1 MKLAMIGPVY
11 PFRGGISHFT
21 SQLAKELLDFGH
33 SVDIFSF
40 RRQYPGWLYPGVSD
54 KEVGTAPGHIEAQ
67 YLLDPIYPWTWTK
80 TASMIKKNNPQAVL
94 IHWWTTFWSPA
105 YWSLAKILRRSGLEI
120 VYIIH
125 NVAPHEPLPWDSW
138 LARNVLALGKAHI
151 VQSKNEKQRLE
162 SLLPGSTPIIV
173 PHPIY
178 SQFKNDQQISKEE
191 ARHQLG
197 LNIQDP
203 MILFFGI
210 VRSYKGLK
218 YAIQAISI
226 LKNEGIPARLL
237 VAGEFWEKI
246 EEYEQQIIEL
256 GLTDH
261 VLLYNRYIPNED
273 VQLFFSAVDIF
284 IAPYV
289 GGTQSGSI
297 KIAMSFN
304 LPIVA
309 TDRISDEIMLNSE
322 LVHIVPGENSEAL
335 VKEIKELIFQES
347 QIVTSLPL
355 PDTSWEDFIDTIE
368 KLVDKKLDI

>member
-1 MKLAMIGPVY
+1 
-11 PFRGGISHFT
+11 
-21 SQLAKELLDFGH
+21 
-33 SVDIFSF
+33 
-40 RRQYPGWLYPGVSD
+40 
-54 KEVGTAPGHIEAQ
+54 
-67 YLLDPIYPWTWTK
+67 
-80 TASMIKKNNPQAVL
+80 
-94 IHWWTTFWSPA
+94 
-105 YWSLAKILRRSGLEI
+105 
-120 VYIIH
+120 
-125 NVAPHEPLPWDSW
+125 
-138 LARNVLALGKAHI
+138 
-151 VQSKNEKQRLE
+151 
-162 SLLPGSTPIIV
+162 
-173 PHPIY
+173 
-178 SQFKNDQQISKEE
+178 
-191 ARHQLG
+191 
-197 LNIQDP
+197 

-237 VAGEFWEKI
+237 VAGEFWEQI